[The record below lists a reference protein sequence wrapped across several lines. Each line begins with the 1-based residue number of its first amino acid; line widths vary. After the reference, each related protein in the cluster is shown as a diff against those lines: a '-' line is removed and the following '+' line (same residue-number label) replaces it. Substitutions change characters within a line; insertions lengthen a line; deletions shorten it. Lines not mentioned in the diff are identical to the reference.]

1 MTESVD
7 DRQDRIDGEAAAWV
21 IRQGGTPLTIEEQRD
36 FATWRAA
43 SSDHEEAFRRA
54 SSLWSDL
61 DVGTRQ
67 KQVTRRRQIGTGVA
81 LGVVCLTILAM
92 QGDGGWLNLDRWRA
106 DYTTAT
112 GEIRTVSLPD
122 GSTAQLDSHTALAIH
137 YGTAERRI
145 VLIDG
150 DAWFKVAPLGATE
163 HRPFVVEASHGT
175 STALGTQFMVE
186 RDPAGVRTTVTE
198 HSVRVVTRT
207 PDGLTHS
214 VVVAEGQSVRYGP
227 DGALDTPQAAPVD
240 AMTAWRSGQL
250 VFDNEP
256 LSEVIA
262 RLNRYRRG
270 RIMLVGARLKGP
282 RVRAVLSCCRCQRA
296 VSSITRHL
304 APRCVLYTSDPS
316 DSYKVHKTRHSS

>member
-1 MTESVD
+1 MTETVD

-21 IRQGGTPLTIEEQRD
+21 IRQGGAPLTIEEQRA
-36 FATWRAA
+36 FAAWRAA
-43 SSDHEEAFRRA
+43 SSDHEEAFYRA

-81 LGVVCLTILAM
+81 LGVVCLTILAT
-92 QGDGGWLNLDRWRA
+92 QSDGGGLNLDRWRA

-150 DAWFKVAPLGATE
+150 DAWFKVAALSATE
-163 HRPFVVEASHGT
+163 HRPFVVEARHGT

-198 HSVRVVTRT
+198 HSVWVVTRT
-207 PDGLTHS
+207 PDGLIHS
-214 VVVAEGQSVRYGP
+214 VEVAEGQSVRYSRN
-227 DGALDTPQAAPVD
+227 GALDTPQATPVD

-270 RIMLVGARLKGP
+270 RIMLMGARLRDR
-282 RVRAVLSCCRCQRA
+282 RVSGVFSCSDIDGA
-296 VSSITRHL
+296 VSSITQQL
-304 APRCVLYTSDPS
+304 ALRSVSVAGLATIIY
-316 DSYKVHKTRHSS
+316 

>member
-7 DRQDRIDGEAAAWV
+7 ERQDRIDGEAAAWV
-21 IRQGGTPLTIEEQRD
+21 VRQGGTPLTVEEQRA
-36 FATWRAA
+36 FATWRAT
-43 SSDHEEAFRRA
+43 SHDHEEAFRRA
-54 SSLWSDL
+54 SALWSDL

-67 KQVTRRRQIGTGVA
+67 KRVTRRRQIGTGVA
-81 LGVVCLTILAM
+81 LGVVCLAVLTM
-92 QGDGGWLNLDRWRA
+92 QGDGGWLSLDRWHA

-137 YGTAERRI
+137 YGKAERRI
-145 VLIDG
+145 VLIGG
-150 DAWFKVAPLGATE
+150 DAWFRVAPLGATE
-163 HRPFVVEASHGT
+163 HRPFVVEARNGT

-186 RDPAGVRTTVTE
+186 RESDSVRTTVTE

-214 VVVAEGQSVRYGP
+214 VVVAEGQSVRYDR
-227 DGALDTPQAAPVD
+227 DGSLETPQAAPVE

-250 VFDNEP
+250 VFDNAA
-256 LSEVIA
+256 LSDVIA

-270 RIMLVGARLKGP
+270 RIMLMGARLRDR
-282 RVRAVLSCCRCQRA
+282 RVSGVFSCSDIDGA
-296 VSSITRHL
+296 VSSITRQL
-304 APRCVLYTSDPS
+304 AVRSVSVAGLATIIY
-316 DSYKVHKTRHSS
+316 

>member
-7 DRQDRIDGEAAAWV
+7 ERQDRIDGEAAAWV
-21 IRQGGTPLTIEEQRD
+21 IRQGGTPLTVEEQRA

-43 SSDHEEAFRRA
+43 SRDHEEAFRRA
-54 SSLWSDL
+54 SALWSDL

-67 KQVTRRRQIGTGVA
+67 KRVTRRRQIGTGVA
-81 LGVVCLTILAM
+81 LGVVCLAVLTM
-92 QGDGGWLNLDRWRA
+92 QGDGGWLSLDRWRA

-137 YGTAERRI
+137 YGNAERRI

-150 DAWFKVAPLGATE
+150 DAWFRVAPLGATE
-163 HRPFVVEASHGT
+163 HRPFVVEARHGT

-186 RDPAGVRTTVTE
+186 REHDSVRTTVTE

-214 VVVAEGQSVRYGP
+214 VVVAEGQSVRYDL
-227 DGALDTPQAAPVD
+227 DGSLETPQAAPVE

-250 VFDNEP
+250 VFDNAA
-256 LSEVIA
+256 LSDVIA

-270 RIMLVGARLKGP
+270 RIMLMGARLRDR
-282 RVRAVLSCCRCQRA
+282 RVSGVFSCSDIDGA
-296 VSSITRHL
+296 VSSITRQL
-304 APRCVLYTSDPS
+304 AVRSVSVAGLATIIY
-316 DSYKVHKTRHSS
+316 

>member
-1 MTESVD
+1 MSETAK
-7 DRQDRIDGEAAAWV
+7 DRQDRIDDEAAEWV
-21 IRQGGTPLTIEEQRD
+21 IRLGGPPLTSDEKRAFD
-36 FATWRAA
+36 TWRSASPEHDAA
-43 SSDHEEAFRRA
+43 YSRA
-54 SSLWSDL
+54 SALWSDL

-67 KQVTRRRQIGTGVA
+67 KRATRRRNATIGATIGVIG
-81 LGVVCLTILAM
+81 LVFLFT
-92 QGDGGWLNLDRWRA
+92 QGDLEWLGLDRWRA

-137 YGTAERRI
+137 YGAAERRI

-150 DAWFKVAPLGATE
+150 DAWFRVAPLDAME

-186 RDPAGVRTTVTE
+186 REPDSVRTTVTE

-214 VVVAEGQSVRYGP
+214 VVVGVGRSVRYRR
-227 DGALDTPQAAPVD
+227 DGSLQTLQAAPVE

-250 VFDNEP
+250 VFDNAA
-256 LSEVIA
+256 LSDVIA

-270 RIMLVGARLKGP
+270 RIMLMGARLRDR
-282 RVRAVLSCCRCQRA
+282 RVSGVFSCSDIDGAVF
-296 VSSITRHL
+296 SITRQLTVRSVSVAGL
-304 APRCVLYTSDPS
+304 ATIIY
-316 DSYKVHKTRHSS
+316 